1 MVFDGQRGS
10 RLQWGPEQNL
20 VAMSLE
26 EKLIQLAGAV
36 VDPEIG
42 RSLADLKMIQSV
54 SVDGSVG
61 TVAVKLPTHAYPQ
74 PERITEA
81 IQQAAAG
88 TEFSEIK
95 VSFDYLV
102 TGKNTGGSIGL
113 KVKNIIAVGSG
124 KGGVGKS
131 TVAACLASG
140 LKSFGAKVGL
150 MDADVYGPSIPHMM
164 NATGKP
170 AARDYETPQGKL
182 TRIEPIDVD
191 GLKVMSMGFF
201 VEPNQAVVWR
211 GPMLHKALT
220 QFLKDTDWGELDY
233 LIIDL
238 PPGTGDVSLTLAQL
252 VGLAGAVIVCT
263 PQQVAL
269 LDAVKAVDMY
279 NKVNVPVLGIVE
291 NMSGEV
297 FGRGG
302 AQAKAEELGVP
313 FLGEVP
319 IEAAVRIKGDEGQIP
334 SLFTEDHPAR
344 EALVN
349 VCQQTAMQVA
359 RELLETP
366 QAPTLEI
373 L

>member
-1 MVFDGQRGS
+1 
-10 RLQWGPEQNL
+10 
-20 VAMSLE
+20 MSLE
-26 EKLIQLAGAV
+26 EKLIQHAGSV

-42 RSLADLKMIQSV
+42 RTLADLKMVQSV

-61 TVAVKLPTHAYPQ
+61 TVAVRLPTHAYPG
-74 PERITEA
+74 PERITTA
-81 IQQAAAG
+81 IQQAAAAD
-88 TEFSEIK
+88 FSEVK
-95 VSFDYLV
+95 VSFDHRV

-113 KVKNIIAVGSG
+113 NVKNIIAVGSG

-131 TVAACLASG
+131 TVASSLACG

-164 NATGKP
+164 SATGKP
-170 AARDYETPQGKL
+170 AAKDYETPQGKL

-191 GLKVMSMGFF
+191 GLKLMSMGFF
-201 VEPNQAVVWR
+201 VEPEQAIVWR

-269 LDAVKAVDMY
+269 LDAVKAIDMY
-279 NKVNVPVLGIVE
+279 KKVNVPVLGIVE
-291 NMSGEV
+291 NMTGEV

-302 AQAKAEELGVP
+302 AKAKAEELGVP
-313 FLGEVP
+313 FLGEIP
-319 IEAAVRIKGDEGQIP
+319 IEAIVRIKGDAGEMP
-334 SLFTEDHPAR
+334 SLFSEDHPAR
-344 EALVN
+344 QALVN

-359 RELLETP
+359 RELIEKP
-366 QAPTLEI
+366 QPPTLEI

>member
-1 MVFDGQRGS
+1 
-10 RLQWGPEQNL
+10 
-20 VAMSLE
+20 MSLE
-26 EKLIQLAGAV
+26 EQVKQKVGAV
-36 VDPEIG
+36 SDPEIG
-42 RSLADLKMIQSV
+42 RSLASLNMVKSV
-54 SVDGSVG
+54 TVDGDAA
-61 TVAVKLPTHAYPQ
+61 TVTITLPTHAYPGR
-74 PERITEA
+74 ERLESAVKEA
-81 IQQAAAG
+81 TSG
-88 TEFSEIK
+88 TD
-95 VSFDYLV
+95 VSVVFEHHV
-102 TGKNTGGSIGL
+102 KGKNAGGSIGL
-113 KVKNIIAVGSG
+113 NVKNIIAVGSG

-140 LKSFGAKVGL
+140 LHAMGSKVGL

-164 NATGKP
+164 NASEKP
-170 AARDYETPQGKL
+170 AAKDLEGPNGQKI
-182 TRIEPIDVD
+182 TRIEPVEVNGIK
-191 GLKVMSMGFF
+191 LMSMGFF
-201 VEPNQAVVWR
+201 TEPGQAVVWR

-269 LDAVKAVDMY
+269 LDAIKAIDMY

-302 AQAKAEELGVP
+302 AKAKAEELGVP

-319 IEAAVRIKGDEGQIP
+319 IEATIRVKGDDGQIP
-334 SLFTEDHPAR
+334 ALFTEDHPAK
-344 EALVN
+344 EALLN
-349 VCQQTAMQVA
+349 VCQTTAMQVA
-359 RELLETP
+359 RQLLETP
-366 QAPTLEI
+366 QMPTLEI

>member
-1 MVFDGQRGS
+1 M
-10 RLQWGPEQNL
+10 L
-20 VAMSLE
+20 
-26 EKLIQLAGAV
+26 
-36 VDPEIG
+36 
-42 RSLADLKMIQSV
+42 QSV
-54 SVDGSVG
+54 SVDGTVG

-74 PERITEA
+74 PERITAA
-81 IQQAAAG
+81 IQAASG
-88 TEFSEIK
+88 DEFTEVK
-95 VSFDYLV
+95 VSFEHEV

-113 KVKNIIAVGSG
+113 NVKNIIAVGSG

-131 TVAACLASG
+131 TVAACLAAG

-164 NATGKP
+164 SATGKP
-170 AARDYETPQGKL
+170 AATDHETPQGKL
-182 TRIEPIDVD
+182 TRLEPIDVN
-191 GLKVMSMGFF
+191 GLKIMSMGFF
-201 VEPNQAVVWR
+201 VEEGQAIVWR

-220 QFLKDTDWGELDY
+220 QFLKDTDWGDLDY

-269 LDAVKAVDMY
+269 LDAVKAIDMY
-279 NKVNVPVLGIVE
+279 KKVNVPVLGVVE
-291 NMSGEV
+291 NMTGDV

-302 AQAKAEELGVP
+302 AKAKAEELGVP
-313 FLGEVP
+313 FLGEIP
-319 IEAAVRIKGDEGQIP
+319 IEADIRIKGDDGQIP
-334 SLFTEDHPAR
+334 ALFSEEHAAQ
-344 EALVN
+344 EALLN

-359 RELLETP
+359 RELLEKP

>member
-1 MVFDGQRGS
+1 
-10 RLQWGPEQNL
+10 
-20 VAMSLE
+20 MSLE
-26 EKLIQLAGAV
+26 EQIIQQAGTIT
-36 VDPEIG
+36 DPEIG
-42 RSLADLKMIQSV
+42 RSLADLKMITGV
-54 SVDGSVG
+54 TVDGSSAK
-61 TVAVKLPTHAYPQ
+61 VAITLPTHAYPR
-74 PERITEA
+74 PERLEGA
-81 IQQAAAG
+81 IREVVSVDG
-88 TEFSEIK
+88 ISDVVVEFAHK
-95 VSFDYLV
+95 VK
-102 TGKNTGGSIGL
+102 GKNTGGSIGL
-113 KVKNIIAVGSG
+113 NVKNIIAVGSG

-140 LKSFGAKVGL
+140 LKAAGAKVGL

-164 NATGKP
+164 NAQGKP
-170 AARDYETPQGKL
+170 AATDQETEAGQKI
-182 TRIEPIDVD
+182 TRIEPVDVD

-201 VEPNQAVVWR
+201 VEPGQAVVWR

-269 LDAVKAVDMY
+269 LDAVKAIDMY
-279 NKVNVPVLGIVE
+279 KKVNVPVLGIVE

-302 AQAKAEELGVP
+302 AKAKAEELGVP
-313 FLGEVP
+313 FLGEIP
-319 IEAAVRIKGDEGQIP
+319 IEATIRVKGDDGQIP
-334 SLFTEDHPAR
+334 ALFSEDHPAR
-344 EALVN
+344 EALLN
-349 VCQQTAMQVA
+349 MCQRTAIQVA
-359 RELLETP
+359 KELLETP